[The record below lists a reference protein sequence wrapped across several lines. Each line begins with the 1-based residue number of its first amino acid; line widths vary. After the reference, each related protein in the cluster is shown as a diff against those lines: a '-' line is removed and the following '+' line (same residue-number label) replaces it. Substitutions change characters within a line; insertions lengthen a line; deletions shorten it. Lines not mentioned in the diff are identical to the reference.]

1 MKSICII
8 IVAAI
13 VLFGIATHSMHRNQA
28 NPYADQIIGSW
39 VMYEGGN
46 VAPEVLSFFANGSGY
61 SYMRV
66 KNLLKQINHLYILHP
81 LS

>member
-39 VMYEGGN
+39 ETLRQKSYLFSLM
-46 VAPEVLSFFANGSGY
+46 VL
-61 SYMRV
+61 V
-66 KNLLKQINHLYILHP
+66 THTC
-81 LS
+81 

>member
-28 NPYADQIIGSW
+28 IPMQT
-39 VMYEGGN
+39 
-46 VAPEVLSFFANGSGY
+46 
-61 SYMRV
+61 
-66 KNLLKQINHLYILHP
+66 KLLDHG
-81 LS
+81 

>member
-28 NPYADQIIGSW
+28 NPYADQIMDHG
-39 VMYEGGN
+39 
-46 VAPEVLSFFANGSGY
+46 
-61 SYMRV
+61 
-66 KNLLKQINHLYILHP
+66 
-81 LS
+81 

>member
-39 VMYEGGN
+39 VMYEG
-46 VAPEVLSFFANGSGY
+46 
-61 SYMRV
+61 
-66 KNLLKQINHLYILHP
+66 
-81 LS
+81 

>member
-1 MKSICII
+1 MKSVCII

-39 VMYEGGN
+39 VMYEGGKRC
-46 VAPEVLSFFANGSGY
+46 ARSPIFF
-61 SYMRV
+61 R
-66 KNLLKQINHLYILHP
+66 
-81 LS
+81 

>member
-61 SYMRV
+61 SYIC
-66 KNLLKQINHLYILHP
+66 LLYTSDAADEL
-81 LS
+81 